1 LKHSLSKNSYSMP
14 RVLCVIPARGGSK
27 RLPRKNI
34 RMLWGKPLIV
44 YTIEAAKKAS
54 HISDFLVSSEDNE
67 IIEVARKYNAPV
79 PFVRPAELS
88 GDKIRNIDVVDHAL
102 RFMEGA
108 KGITY
113 DIIVLL
119 QPTSPVRDPGH
130 IDRAVELLWN
140 SDCDS
145 LASVKGPFKKR
156 DPILKAIRDGILEDY
171 SPVNDPKNVEPF
183 YLYNASLYAVKRD
196 YFVRHKK
203 LISPKQIPL
212 IMDKFHSV
220 DVDTDADFL
229 VAESYI
235 NYLKKQ
241 NKDNLL

>member
-1 LKHSLSKNSYSMP
+1 MKDRSKIK
-14 RVLCVIPARGGSK
+14 VLAIIPARGGSK

-34 RMLWGKPLIV
+34 REICGRPLLA
-44 YTIEAAKKAS
+44 YTIKAARNAERIT
-54 HISDFLVSSEDNE
+54 HFLVSSEDNE

-88 GDKIRNIDVVDHAL
+88 GDKVRNIDVVDHAL

-108 KGITY
+108 KGVTY

-119 QPTSPVRDPGH
+119 QPTSPVRDHGH
-130 IDRAVELLWN
+130 IDSAVELLWN

-156 DPILKAIRDGILEDY
+156 DPILKAIRNGILEDY
-171 SPVNDPKNVEPF
+171 SPVKDLKNVEPF

-235 NYLKKQ
+235 NYMKNQ
-241 NKDNLL
+241 NKDNSL

>member
-1 LKHSLSKNSYSMP
+1 MRDRTETK
-14 RVLCVIPARGGSK
+14 VLAVIPARGGSK

-34 RMLWGKPLIV
+34 KMLSGKPLV
-44 YTIEAAKKAS
+44 AYTIDAAKKAER
-54 HISDFLVSSEDNE
+54 ITDFLVSSEDKE
-67 IIEVARKYNAPV
+67 ILEVARKYHAPV

-102 RFMEGA
+102 RFMEDA

-119 QPTSPVRDPGH
+119 QPTSPIRDPGH
-130 IDRAVELLWN
+130 IDMAVDLLWN

-156 DPILKAIRDGILEDY
+156 DPILKAIRKGILEDY
-171 SPVNDPKNVEPF
+171 STIKDPKNIEPF
-183 YLYNASLYAVKRD
+183 YLYNASLYGVKRD
-196 YFVRHKK
+196 YFVKHKK

-212 IMDKFHSV
+212 VMDVFHSV
-220 DVDTDADFL
+220 DVDTEADFL
-229 VAESYI
+229 MAESYI
-235 NYLKKQ
+235 NYMKNQ
-241 NKDNLL
+241 EKDNSL

>member
-1 LKHSLSKNSYSMP
+1 MRGRAETK
-14 RVLCVIPARGGSK
+14 VLAIIPARGGSK

-34 RMLWGKPLIV
+34 RELYGRPLLA
-44 YTIEAAKKAS
+44 YTIEAARNAERIT
-54 HISDFLVSSEDNE
+54 HFLVSSEDPE
-67 IIEVARKYNAPV
+67 IIEIAQSYGAPV
-79 PFVRPAELS
+79 PFVRPVDLAT
-88 GDKIRNIDVVDHAL
+88 DKVRNIDVVDHAL
-102 RFMEGA
+102 KFMEDA

-119 QPTSPVRDPGH
+119 QPTSPIRDPEH

-140 SDCDS
+140 SDCES

-171 SPVNDPKNVEPF
+171 SPVKDPKNIEPF

-196 YFVRHKK
+196 YFVQHKK

-212 IMDKFHSV
+212 IMDVFHSV
-220 DVDTDADFL
+220 DVDTEADFL

-235 NYLKKQ
+235 NYMINQK
-241 NKDNLL
+241 KDNPL